1 MQQHSTILRKKSAHF
16 RGPPPADNIQTN
28 LADRQPFLKWVTD
41 NTKIANRNTITRTL
55 LLLGTDYFRDH
66 YTGHTTK
73 PHLLA
78 CCIFKYSTTG
88 QNCCLSQP
96 LQHLLSSSIQ
106 PEFTTQLTKHWQVGT
121 SCHDIIVFLLIYY
134 NPFLSDEVVH
144 CSTNLGRR

>member
-16 RGPPPADNIQTN
+16 QGPPPADNIQTN

-55 LLLGTDYFRDH
+55 LFRDH

-73 PHLLA
+73 PPSPGLLHFQIQYYRSKLLLVSA
-78 CCIFKYSTTG
+78 PTTFAIFIYKTT
-88 QNCCLSQP
+88 
-96 LQHLLSSSIQ
+96 
-106 PEFTTQLTKHWQVGT
+106 EFTTQLTKHWQVGT
-121 SCHDIIVFLLIYY
+121 SCHDIIVFLVIYY
-134 NPFLSDEVVH
+134 NTFLSDEVVC